1 MCDYICNFPLF
12 VCVLGLFIPSC
23 DEDGYY
29 RKLQCDQARGEC
41 WCVDQHGG
49 ELASSR
55 IHGNPDCGKT
65 PISVQLLS
73 NLKLMVKTLA
83 HTPYRTSRTY
93 LGWLQTI
100 THKRYAKTHTP
111 SHPQYWYPHTVEWS
125 VLTRHTHSV
134 PQHMLEHSLQN
145 LDTHRL
151 YWLSYTL
158 DTDPYT
164 HSVQCTLYASAR
176 AQVHSTTSSQAQCHI
191 QTMLSGIIC
200 ILKGRLSL
208 REKSFKINGCLAV
221 RNLLLIRM
229 APLAG
234 SRNSH

>member
-1 MCDYICNFPLF
+1 VPPLTSLC
-12 VCVLGLFIPSC
+12 VCVCVIGLFIPSC

-83 HTPYRTSRTY
+83 HTPYRTSHTY

-100 THKRYAKTHTP
+100 THKRYAKTHTHTLTPSVLIPIHCRMISIDP
-111 SHPQYWYPHTVEWS
+111 SHTLCTPTHAQTLVAEP
-125 VLTRHTHSV
+125 RHTPSILIVIHTRYRSLHTLSTMHPLCISSGSG
-134 PQHMLEHSLQN
+134 PQHH
-145 LDTHRL
+145 
-151 YWLSYTL
+151 
-158 DTDPYT
+158 
-164 HSVQCTLYASAR
+164 
-176 AQVHSTTSSQAQCHI
+176 
-191 QTMLSGIIC
+191 
-200 ILKGRLSL
+200 
-208 REKSFKINGCLAV
+208 
-221 RNLLLIRM
+221 
-229 APLAG
+229 
-234 SRNSH
+234 